1 MNFYCIRKSYFCLP
15 AHTHQPRLTHGYY
28 LLAFVNF
35 QLRNY
40 FGKWGTQQYGK
51 SCFRFV
57 LSRHCAYAT
66 LAAYIILQYHLQYSP
81 RCLLPALGR
90 FVSVTWSYLSAACR
104 IKLESWNLF
113 GLAYINMCSKPAPSP
128 YSALPRLLLS
138 SCKQGGKNK
147 ELSLSTDIICE
158 FLEWIPAETPPSIRQ
173 HLMRKSY
180 TLWFSSQAMWI
191 VLIHFE
197 TILLS
202 VLWIELALI
211 WQRQNHSRRQIFL

>member
-1 MNFYCIRKSYFCLP
+1 MNFYCIRKSYFCVP

-40 FGKWGTQQYGK
+40 LGKWGTQQYGK

-81 RCLLPALGR
+81 RCLLPALWR
-90 FVSVTWSYLSAACR
+90 FVSVTWSYLSAVCR

-113 GLAYINMCSKPAPSP
+113 GLAYINMCSKPAPIP
-128 YSALPRLLLS
+128 HYPA
-138 SCKQGGKNK
+138 SCYPVVNREARTKN
-147 ELSLSTDIICE
+147 SHCQQT
-158 FLEWIPAETPPSIRQ
+158 
-173 HLMRKSY
+173 
-180 TLWFSSQAMWI
+180 
-191 VLIHFE
+191 
-197 TILLS
+197 
-202 VLWIELALI
+202 
-211 WQRQNHSRRQIFL
+211 